1 MTRFSHCKRFPTLA
15 LIEGCK
21 HSLEVTVPIDEVE
34 KEQAAAVAEVTAK
47 VRLPGFR
54 PGKVPQGLV
63 KSRFA
68 ADIRQQV
75 LDKLIPKALG
85 AAVEREN
92 LRVVSRP
99 DIVDLKWEAD
109 EPIWFKAEF
118 EVSPNIEL
126 GEYRGL
132 TVKYS
137 EPVVTDEDVT
147 ARIEEIRDSKA
158 EFVSID
164 PRPAEDGDYV
174 LVNLK
179 SIAGADKPVERDDLT
194 LKIGDKDALP
204 AFNENLTGM
213 TPGEMKEFTVTY
225 PDNYAEENLSGKTV
239 TFELT
244 LNALRKKELP
254 DLNDEFAKDL
264 GDFQTLDE
272 LRNTVKGA
280 LLRER
285 ETRAKNEAK
294 VQLIEQVVGSHDFPV
309 PEVFVDRQLRDGL
322 EQRLAAL
329 VQQGVD
335 PNQLNFDW
343 KSYRETNKDQA
354 VKDVK
359 GSLLLEKIAEREA
372 IETMKD
378 EMDREIQRLA
388 RGQRR
393 PVAQVRADLEKNNRI
408 PAIASQ
414 IRTEKV
420 LNFLFDNARKEAAE

>member
-1 MTRFSHCKRFPTLA
+1 MA

-21 HSLEVTVPIDEVE
+21 HSLEVTVPLDEVE
-34 KEQAAAVAEVTAK
+34 KEQAEALAGVTAK

-54 PGKVPQGLV
+54 PGKVPPGLV
-63 KSRFA
+63 KTRFA
-68 ADIRQQV
+68 ADIRQKV
-75 LDKLIPKALG
+75 LDKLIPKALNE
-85 AAVEREN
+85 AVEREN

-99 DIVDLKWEAD
+99 DIVELKWDADD
-109 EPIWFKAEF
+109 EPLRFKAVF
-118 EVSPNIEL
+118 EVSPSIEL

-132 TVKYS
+132 VVKYS
-137 EPVVTDEDVT
+137 EPVVSDEDVT
-147 ARIEEIRDSKA
+147 GRVEEIRDSKA
-158 EFVSID
+158 EYINID

-179 SIAGADKPVERDDLT
+179 SIAGAEKPVERDDLS

-213 TPGEMKEFTVTY
+213 TPGETKEFTVTY
-225 PDNYAEENLSGKTV
+225 PENYAEESLSGKTV
-239 TFELT
+239 TFTMMLT
-244 LNALRKKELP
+244 ALRKKELP

-264 GDFQTLDE
+264 GDFQTLEE
-272 LRNTVKGA
+272 LRNMVKGA
-280 LLRER
+280 MLRER

-294 VQLIEQVVGSHDFPV
+294 LLLIGQLVESHEFPV
-309 PEVFVDRQLRDGL
+309 PEVFIDRQLRDGL

-335 PNQLNFDW
+335 PNELNFDW
-343 KSYRETNKDQA
+343 KSYREANKEHA
-354 VKDVK
+354 VKDVR
-359 GSLLLEKIAEREA
+359 GSLLIEKIAERES
-372 IETMKD
+372 IETMRD
-378 EMDREIQRLA
+378 ELDKEIQRIA

-393 PVAQVRADLEKNNRI
+393 PVAQVRMDLEKNNRI

>member
-1 MTRFSHCKRFPTLA
+1 M
-15 LIEGCK
+15 
-21 HSLEVTVPIDEVE
+21 TVPLDEVE
-34 KEQAAAVAEVTAK
+34 KEEAAALAEVTGK

-54 PGKVPQGLV
+54 PGKVPGGLV

-68 ADIRQQV
+68 ADIRQKV
-75 LDKLIPKALG
+75 LDKAIPKALG
-85 AAVEREN
+85 EAVEREN

-99 DIVDLKWEAD
+99 DIVDLKWEPG
-109 EPIWFKAEF
+109 EPLRFKAEF
-118 EVSPNIEL
+118 EVTPTIEL
-126 GEYRGL
+126 GEFRGL

-137 EPVVTDEDVT
+137 EPVVTEEDLT
-147 ARIEEIRDSKA
+147 ARVEEIRDSKA
-158 EFVSID
+158 EFVNID

-179 SIAGADKPVERDDLT
+179 SIAGAEKPVERDDLS

-213 TPGEMKEFTVTY
+213 TPGETKEFTVTY
-225 PDNYAEENLSGKTV
+225 PENYAEENLSGKTV
-239 TFELT
+239 TFEMT

-254 DLNDEFAKDL
+254 ELNDEFAKDL
-264 GDFQTLDE
+264 GDFQTLEE
-272 LRNTVKGA
+272 LRNAVKGA
-280 LLRER
+280 MLRER
-285 ETRAKNEAK
+285 ETKAKNEAK
-294 VQLIEQVVGSHDFPV
+294 LLLIEQLVATHDFPV
-309 PEVFVDRQLRDGL
+309 PEVFIDRQLRDGL
-322 EQRLAAL
+322 EQRLSAL

-335 PNQLNFDW
+335 PNTLNFDW
-343 KSYRETNKDQA
+343 KSYRETNKEQA

-359 GSLLLEKIAEREA
+359 GSLLLDKIAEREA
-372 IETMKD
+372 IETMRD
-378 EMDREIQRLA
+378 EMDKEIQRIA

-393 PVAQVRADLEKNNRI
+393 PVAQVRMDLEKNNKM

>member
-1 MTRFSHCKRFPTLA
+1 LA

-21 HSLEVTVPIDEVE
+21 HSLEVTVPLDEVE
-34 KEQAAAVAEVTAK
+34 QEQAAALADVTSK

-54 PGKVPQGLV
+54 PGKVPPGLV
-63 KSRFA
+63 KTRFA
-68 ADIRQQV
+68 ADVRQKV
-75 LDKLIPKALG
+75 LDKLIPKALNE
-85 AAVEREN
+85 AVDREN
-92 LRVVSRP
+92 LKVVSRP
-99 DIVDLKWEAD
+99 DIVDLKWETG

-118 EVSPNIEL
+118 EVSPAIEL
-126 GEYRGL
+126 GEYSGL

-137 EPVVTDEDVT
+137 EPVVTDEDLD

-158 EFVSID
+158 EFVNID
-164 PRPAEDGDYV
+164 PRPGEDGDYV

-179 SIAGADKPVERDDLT
+179 SIAGVEKPVERDDLS

-204 AFNENLTGM
+204 TFSEQLTGM

-225 PDNYAEENLSGKTV
+225 PDDYAEENLAGKTV
-239 TFELT
+239 TFEMTLT
-244 LNALRKKELP
+244 AIRKKELP

-272 LRNTVKGA
+272 LRTAIKA
-280 LLRER
+280 SMLRER

-294 VQLIEQVVGSHDFPV
+294 MRLIEQLVETHEFPV
-309 PEVFVDRQLRDGL
+309 PEVFIDRQLRSGL
-322 EQRLAAL
+322 EERLSAL

-335 PNQLNFDW
+335 PKELNFDW
-343 KSYRETNKDQA
+343 KTYREANKEQA

-359 GSLLLEKIAEREA
+359 GSLLLEKIAERES
-372 IETMKD
+372 IETMRD
-378 EMDREIQRLA
+378 EMDKEIQRIA
-388 RGQRR
+388 RSQRR
-393 PVAQVRADLEKNNRI
+393 PVAQVRMDLEKNNRM
-408 PAIASQ
+408 PAIAGQ

>member
-1 MTRFSHCKRFPTLA
+1 
-15 LIEGCK
+15 
-21 HSLEVTVPIDEVE
+21 LEVTVPLDEVE
-34 KEQAAAVAEVTAK
+34 KEQAEALAGVTAK

-68 ADIRQQV
+68 ADVRQKV

-85 AAVEREN
+85 EAVEREN

-99 DIVDLKWEAD
+99 DIIDLKWEP
-109 EPIWFKAEF
+109 EQPIWFKAEF
-118 EVSPNIEL
+118 EVSPSIEL

-137 EPVVTDEDVT
+137 EPVVTEEDVNG
-147 ARIEEIRDSKA
+147 RIQEIRDSKA
-158 EFVSID
+158 EYINID

-179 SIAGADKPVERDDLT
+179 SIAGVEKPVERDDLS

-204 AFNENLTGM
+204 AFTENLMGM
-213 TPGEMKEFTVTY
+213 TPGENKEFTVTY
-225 PDNYAEENLSGKTV
+225 PENYAEENLAGKTV
-239 TFELT
+239 TFEMALT
-244 LNALRKKELP
+244 ALRKKELP
-254 DLNDEFAKDL
+254 ELNDEFAKDL

-272 LRNTVKGA
+272 LRTTVKA
-280 LLRER
+280 AMLRER
-285 ETRAKNEAK
+285 EIRAKNEAK
-294 VQLIEQVVGSHDFPV
+294 MLLIEQLVATHEFPV
-309 PEVFVDRQLRDGL
+309 PEVFIDRQLRDGL
-322 EQRLAAL
+322 EQRLSDM

-335 PNQLNFDW
+335 PNKLNFDW
-343 KSYRETNKDQA
+343 KSYRETNKEQA

-372 IETMKD
+372 IETMRD
-378 EMDREIQRLA
+378 EMDKEIQRIA
-388 RGQRR
+388 RSQRR
-393 PVAQVRADLEKNNRI
+393 PVAQVRMDLEKNNKM

-414 IRTEKV
+414 IRTDKV

>member
-1 MTRFSHCKRFPTLA
+1 MA

-21 HSLEVTVPIDEVE
+21 HSLEVTVPLDEVE
-34 KEQAAAVAEVTAK
+34 KEEAAALAEVTGK

-54 PGKVPQGLV
+54 PGKVPGGLV

-68 ADIRQQV
+68 ADIRQKV
-75 LDKLIPKALG
+75 LDKAIPKALG
-85 AAVEREN
+85 EAVEREN

-99 DIVDLKWEAD
+99 DIVDLKWEPG
-109 EPIWFKAEF
+109 EPLRFKAEF
-118 EVSPNIEL
+118 EVTPTIEL
-126 GEYRGL
+126 GEFRGL

-137 EPVVTDEDVT
+137 EPVVTEEDLT
-147 ARIEEIRDSKA
+147 ARVEEIRDSKA
-158 EFVSID
+158 EFVNID

-179 SIAGADKPVERDDLT
+179 SIAGAEKPVERDDLS

-213 TPGEMKEFTVTY
+213 TPGETKEFTVTY
-225 PDNYAEENLSGKTV
+225 PENYAEENLSGKTV
-239 TFELT
+239 TFEMT

-254 DLNDEFAKDL
+254 ELNDEFAKDL
-264 GDFQTLDE
+264 GDFQTLEE
-272 LRNTVKGA
+272 LRNAVKGA
-280 LLRER
+280 MLRER
-285 ETRAKNEAK
+285 ETKAKNEAK
-294 VQLIEQVVGSHDFPV
+294 LLLIEQLVATHDFPV
-309 PEVFVDRQLRDGL
+309 PEVFIDRQLRDGL
-322 EQRLAAL
+322 EQRLSAL

-335 PNQLNFDW
+335 PNTLNFDW
-343 KSYRETNKDQA
+343 KSYRETNKEQA

-359 GSLLLEKIAEREA
+359 GSLLLDKIAEREA
-372 IETMKD
+372 IETMRD
-378 EMDREIQRLA
+378 EMDKEIQRIA

-393 PVAQVRADLEKNNRI
+393 PVAQVRMDLEKNNKM

>member
-1 MTRFSHCKRFPTLA
+1 LA

-21 HSLEVTVPIDEVE
+21 HSLEVTVPLDEVE
-34 KEQAAAVAEVTAK
+34 QEQAAALAGVTAK

-68 ADIRQQV
+68 ADVRQKV
-75 LDKLIPKALG
+75 LDKVIPKALNE
-85 AAVEREN
+85 AVDREN

-99 DIVDLKWEAD
+99 DIVDLKWEPD
-109 EPIWFKAEF
+109 QPIWFKAEF
-118 EVSPNIEL
+118 EVSPSIDL

-137 EPVVTDEDVT
+137 EPVVTDEDVS
-147 ARIEEIRDSKA
+147 ARVEEIRDSKA
-158 EFVSID
+158 EYVNID

-179 SIAGADKPVERDDLT
+179 SIDGVEKAVERDDLS

-204 AFNENLTGM
+204 AFSEQLTGM
-213 TPGEMKEFTVTY
+213 NPGETREFTVTY
-225 PDNYAEENLSGKTV
+225 PADYAEENLAGKTV
-239 TFELT
+239 TFQMSLT
-244 LNALRKKELP
+244 ALRKKELP
-254 DLNDEFAKDL
+254 ELNDEFAKDL

-272 LRNTVKGA
+272 LRTTVKA
-280 LLRER
+280 SLLRER

-294 VQLIEQVVGSHDFPV
+294 MLLIEQLVLTHEFPV
-309 PEVFVDRQLRDGL
+309 PEVFIDRQLREGL
-322 EQRLAAL
+322 EQRLSSMI
-329 VQQGVD
+329 QQGVD
-335 PNQLNFDW
+335 PKELNFDW
-343 KSYRETNKDQA
+343 KSYREANKEQA

-372 IETMKD
+372 IETMRD
-378 EMDREIQRLA
+378 EMDKEIQRIA
-388 RGQRR
+388 RSQRR
-393 PVAQVRADLEKNNRI
+393 PVAQVRMDLEKNNKM
-408 PAIASQ
+408 PAIAGQ

>member
-1 MTRFSHCKRFPTLA
+1 MA

-21 HSLEVTVPIDEVE
+21 HSLEVTVPLDEVE
-34 KEQAAAVAEVTAK
+34 KEEAAALAEVTGK

-54 PGKVPQGLV
+54 PGKVPAGLV
-63 KSRFA
+63 KSRYA

-75 LDKLIPKALG
+75 LDKIIPKALG
-85 AAVEREN
+85 AAVESED

-99 DIVDLKWEAD
+99 DITELKWEAGD
-109 EPIWFKAEF
+109 PIWFKAEF
-118 EVSPNIEL
+118 EVAPTIEL

-137 EPVVTDEDVT
+137 EPVVTDEQVD
-147 ARIEEIRDSKA
+147 ARVAEIRDSKA
-158 EFVSID
+158 EYVNID

-179 SIAGADKPVERDDLT
+179 SISGAEKPVERDDLS

-213 TPGEMKEFTVTY
+213 TPGETKEFSVTY
-225 PDNYAEENLSGKTV
+225 PENYAQASLSGKTV
-239 TFELT
+239 AFEMTLT
-244 LNALRKKELP
+244 ALRKKELP
-254 DLNDEFAKDL
+254 ELNDEFAKDL

-272 LRNTVKGA
+272 LRAAVKGS
-280 LLRER
+280 LLRDR
-285 ETRAKNEAK
+285 ETQAKNEAK
-294 VQLIEQVVGSHDFPV
+294 ILLIEQLVASHQFPV
-309 PEVFVDRQLRDGL
+309 PEVFIDRQIRDGL

-329 VQQGVD
+329 IQQGVD
-335 PNQLNFDW
+335 PNTLKFEW
-343 KSYRETNKDQA
+343 KDYREANKEQA

-378 EMDREIQRLA
+378 EVDKEVQRLA

-393 PVAQVRADLEKNNRI
+393 PVAQVRMDLEKNNKM

>member
-1 MTRFSHCKRFPTLA
+1 MA

-34 KEQAAAVAEVTAK
+34 KEEAAALADVTKK

-63 KSRFA
+63 KGRFA

-75 LDKLIPKALG
+75 LDKLIPKALN
-85 AAVEREN
+85 AAVERED

-99 DIVDLKWEAD
+99 DIVDLKWEPD
-109 EPIWFKAEF
+109 QPIWFKAEF
-118 EVSPNIEL
+118 EVSPAIEL

-132 TVKYS
+132 TVKYN

-158 EFVSID
+158 EYVNID

-179 SIAGADKPVERDDLT
+179 SIDGAEKPVEREDLS
-194 LKIGDKDALP
+194 LRIGDKDALP

-213 TPGEMKEFTVTY
+213 TPGETKEFSVTY
-225 PDNYAEENLSGKTV
+225 PEEYAEPSLSGKTV
-239 TFELT
+239 TFTMT

-264 GDFQTLDE
+264 GDFQTLEE
-272 LRNTVKGA
+272 LRNTVKGS

-285 ETRAKNEAK
+285 ENKAKNEAK
-294 VQLIEQVVGSHDFPV
+294 MLLIEQLEASHNFPV
-309 PEVFVDRQLRDGL
+309 PEVFIDRQLRDGL

-343 KSYRETNKDQA
+343 KSYRESNKEQA

-372 IETMKD
+372 IETMRD
-378 EMDREIQRLA
+378 EMDKEVQRIA
-388 RGQRR
+388 RTQRR
-393 PVAQVRADLEKNNRI
+393 PVAQVRMDLEKNNRM

>member
-1 MTRFSHCKRFPTLA
+1 MA

-21 HSLEVTVPIDEVE
+21 HGLEVTVPLDEVE
-34 KEQAAAVAEVTAK
+34 REEAAALAEVTKK
-47 VRLPGFR
+47 VRMPGFR
-54 PGKVPQGLV
+54 PGKVPAGLV
-63 KSRFA
+63 KSRFSEE
-68 ADIRQQV
+68 IRKQV

-85 AAVEREN
+85 AAVERED

-99 DIVDLKWEAD
+99 DIVDLKWD
-109 EPIWFKAEF
+109 SGEPIWFKAEF
-118 EVSPNIEL
+118 EVTPAIEL
-126 GEYRGL
+126 GEFRGL

-137 EPVVTDEDVT
+137 EPVVTEEDVT
-147 ARIEEIRDSKA
+147 ARVEEIRDSKA
-158 EFVSID
+158 EYVNID

-179 SIAGADKPVERDDLT
+179 SIAGADKPVERDDLS

-213 TPGEMKEFTVTY
+213 TPGETKEFTVTY
-225 PDNYAEENLSGKTV
+225 PENYAEESLSGKTV
-239 TFELT
+239 TFDMALT
-244 LNALRKKELP
+244 ALRKKELP
-254 DLNDEFAKDL
+254 ELNDEFAKDL
-264 GDFQTLDE
+264 GDFQTLEE
-272 LRNTVKGA
+272 LRNAVKGSM
-280 LLRER
+280 LRER
-285 ETRAKNEAK
+285 ETKAKNEAK
-294 VQLIEQVVGSHDFPV
+294 MLLVEKLVASHDFPV

-335 PNQLNFDW
+335 PNSLNFDW
-343 KSYRETNKDQA
+343 KTYRETNKEQA

-359 GSLLLEKIAEREA
+359 GSLLLEKIADREA
-372 IETMKD
+372 IATMND
-378 EMDREIQRLA
+378 EMDKEVQRIA
-388 RGQRR
+388 RSQRR
-393 PVAQVRADLEKNNRI
+393 PVAQVRMDLEKNNKM

>member
-1 MTRFSHCKRFPTLA
+1 MA

-21 HSLEVTVPIDEVE
+21 HSLEVTVPLDEVE
-34 KEQAAAVAEVTAK
+34 SEQAAALAEVTSK

-54 PGKVPQGLV
+54 PGKVPPGLV
-63 KSRFA
+63 KTRFA
-68 ADIRQQV
+68 SDVRQKV
-75 LDKLIPKALG
+75 LDKLIPKALNE
-85 AAVEREN
+85 AVDREN

-99 DIVDLKWEAD
+99 DIVDLKWETG

-118 EVSPNIEL
+118 EVSPAIEL
-126 GEYRGL
+126 GEYRDL

-137 EPVVTDEDVT
+137 EPTVTDEDLD

-158 EFVSID
+158 EYVNID
-164 PRPAEDGDYV
+164 PRPGEEGDYV

-179 SIAGADKPVERDDLT
+179 SIAGVEKPVERDDLS

-204 AFNENLTGM
+204 TFSEQLTGM

-225 PDNYAEENLSGKTV
+225 PDDYAEENLAGKTV
-239 TFELT
+239 TFEMTLT
-244 LNALRKKELP
+244 AIRKKELP
-254 DLNDEFAKDL
+254 ELNDEFAKDL

-272 LRNTVKGA
+272 LRTAIKA
-280 LLRER
+280 SMLRER

-294 VQLIEQVVGSHDFPV
+294 MRLIEQLVETHEFPV
-309 PEVFVDRQLRDGL
+309 PEVFIDRQLRSGL
-322 EQRLAAL
+322 EERLSAL

-335 PNQLNFDW
+335 PKELNFDW
-343 KSYRETNKDQA
+343 KTYREANKEQA

-372 IETMKD
+372 IETMRD
-378 EMDREIQRLA
+378 EMDKEIQRIA
-388 RGQRR
+388 RSQRR
-393 PVAQVRADLEKNNRI
+393 PVAQVRMDLEKNNRM
-408 PAIASQ
+408 PAIAGQ

>member
-1 MTRFSHCKRFPTLA
+1 MA

-21 HSLEVTVPIDEVE
+21 HSLEVTVPLDEVE
-34 KEQAAAVAEVTAK
+34 KEEAAALAEVTGK

-54 PGKVPQGLV
+54 PGKVPAGLV
-63 KSRFA
+63 KSRYA

-75 LDKLIPKALG
+75 LDKIIPKALG
-85 AAVEREN
+85 AAVERED

-99 DIVDLKWEAD
+99 DITELKWEVGD
-109 EPIWFKAEF
+109 PIWFKAEF
-118 EVSPNIEL
+118 EVTPTIEL

-137 EPVVTDEDVT
+137 EPVVTEEVVD
-147 ARIEEIRDSKA
+147 ARVEEIRDSKA
-158 EFVSID
+158 EYVNID

-179 SIAGADKPVERDDLT
+179 SLSGAEKPVERDDLS

-213 TPGEMKEFTVTY
+213 TPGETKEFTVTY
-225 PDNYAEENLSGKTV
+225 PENYAEASLSGKTV
-239 TFELT
+239 TFEMTLT
-244 LNALRKKELP
+244 ALRKKELP
-254 DLNDEFAKDL
+254 ELNDEFAKDL

-272 LRNTVKGA
+272 LRAAVKGS
-280 LLRER
+280 LLRDR
-285 ETRAKNEAK
+285 ETQAKNEAK
-294 VQLIEQVVGSHDFPV
+294 ILLIEQLVASHQFPV
-309 PEVFVDRQLRDGL
+309 PEVFIDRQIRDGL

-329 VQQGVD
+329 IQQGVD
-335 PNQLNFDW
+335 PNTLKFEW
-343 KSYRETNKDQA
+343 KDYREANKEQA

-378 EMDREIQRLA
+378 EVDKEVQRLA

-393 PVAQVRADLEKNNRI
+393 PVAQVRMDLEKNNKMA
-408 PAIASQ
+408 AIASQ

>member
-1 MTRFSHCKRFPTLA
+1 MA

-21 HSLEVTVPIDEVE
+21 HSLEVTVPLDEVE
-34 KEQAAAVAEVTAK
+34 REEAAALAEVTAK

-54 PGKVPQGLV
+54 PGKVPQGVV
-63 KSRFA
+63 KARFA
-68 ADIRQQV
+68 SDVRQKV
-75 LDKLIPKALG
+75 LDKLIPKALN
-85 AAVEREN
+85 AAVDREN

-99 DIVDLKWEAD
+99 DIVDLKWEPA
-109 EPIWFKAEF
+109 ESIWFKAEF
-118 EVSPNIEL
+118 EVSPAIEL

-132 TVKYS
+132 TVKYA
-137 EPVVTDEDVT
+137 EPVVTEEEVN

-158 EFVSID
+158 EYVNID

-179 SIAGADKPVERDDLT
+179 SIAGADKAVERDDLS

-213 TPGEMKEFTVTY
+213 SPGETKEFTVTY
-225 PDNYAEENLSGKTV
+225 PENYAEESLSGKSV
-239 TFELT
+239 TFEVT
-244 LNALRKKELP
+244 VTALRKKELP
-254 DLNDEFAKDL
+254 ELNDEFAKDL
-264 GDFQTLDE
+264 GDYQVLDE
-272 LRNTVKGA
+272 LRNAVKA
-280 LLRER
+280 SMLRER
-285 ETRAKNEAK
+285 EIRAKNEAK
-294 VQLIEQVVGSHDFPV
+294 MLLIEQLVNAHEFPV

-329 VQQGVD
+329 IQQGID
-335 PNQLNFDW
+335 PKELNFDW
-343 KSYRETNKDQA
+343 KSYREANKEQA

-372 IETMKD
+372 IETMRD
-378 EMDREIQRLA
+378 EMDKEIQRIA
-388 RGQRR
+388 RSQRK
-393 PVAQVRADLEKNNRI
+393 PVAQVRMDLEKANRM

>member
-1 MTRFSHCKRFPTLA
+1 MA

-34 KEQAAAVAEVTAK
+34 KEEAAALADVTKK

-63 KSRFA
+63 KGRFA

-75 LDKLIPKALG
+75 LDKIIPKALND
-85 AAVEREN
+85 AVEREN
-92 LRVVSRP
+92 LRLVSRP
-99 DIVDLKWEAD
+99 DIVDLKWETD
-109 EPIWFKAEF
+109 QPIWFKAEF
-118 EVSPNIEL
+118 EVSPVIEL

-132 TVKYS
+132 TVKYA
-137 EPVVTDEDVT
+137 EPVVSEEDVT
-147 ARIEEIRDSKA
+147 ARIEEIRDSKSQY
-158 EFVSID
+158 VNID

-179 SIAGADKPVERDDLT
+179 SLAGADKPVERDDLS

-213 TPGEMKEFTVTY
+213 TPGETKEFTVTY
-225 PDNYAEENLSGKTV
+225 PEEYAEPSLSGKTV
-239 TFELT
+239 TFTMT

-264 GDFQTLDE
+264 GDFQTLEE
-272 LRNTVKGA
+272 LRNTVKGS
-280 LLRER
+280 LLRES
-285 ETRAKNEAK
+285 ETKTKNEAK
-294 VQLIEQVVGSHDFPV
+294 LLLIEQIEASHQFPV
-309 PEVFVDRQLRDGL
+309 PEVFIDRQLRDGL

-335 PNQLNFDW
+335 PKQLNFDW
-343 KSYRETNKDQA
+343 KAYREANREQA
-354 VKDVK
+354 IKDVK
-359 GSLLLEKIAEREA
+359 GSLLLEKIAERES
-372 IETMKD
+372 IETMRD
-378 EMDREIQRLA
+378 EMDKEIQRMA

-393 PVAQVRADLEKNNRI
+393 PVAQVRMDLEKNNRM
-408 PAIASQ
+408 PVIANQ